1 MEQMS
6 RIEQLLRQ
14 LSSEFRV
21 DLPSRLYEFLS
32 GRRCNSLEQF
42 RQLSEFHFVPHL
54 NGDERALK
62 FLLYVQ
68 KGLPHLTYA
77 CPLPPLSA
85 STLLMLIG
93 IANRLNN
100 LSAFPT

>member
-6 RIEQLLRQ
+6 PIEQLLRQ
-14 LSSEFRV
+14 LSSKSRV

-42 RQLSEFHFVPHL
+42 RQLSEFHFVRHL

-68 KGLPHLTYA
+68 KGLP
-77 CPLPPLSA
+77 PSP
-85 STLLMLIG
+85 MLAPSSPFG
-93 IANRLNN
+93 FRL
-100 LSAFPT
+100 AHAHRRR